1 MIAAAVCAFLVAE
14 WILNSVLFD
23 LQPQSRYLFVAVALP
38 ATAMVW
44 AGSIIARWL
53 ACRARFV
60 VGTAVIV
67 VTTLIG
73 IDSLRVAV
81 LRTP

>member
-1 MIAAAVCAFLVAE
+1 VGE

-44 AGSIIARWL
+44 AGSIIARRL
-53 ACRARFV
+53 AWRTQFV
-60 VGTAVIV
+60 VGTALIV
-67 VTTLIG
+67 ATALIG
-73 IDSLRVAV
+73 IDSLRVAI